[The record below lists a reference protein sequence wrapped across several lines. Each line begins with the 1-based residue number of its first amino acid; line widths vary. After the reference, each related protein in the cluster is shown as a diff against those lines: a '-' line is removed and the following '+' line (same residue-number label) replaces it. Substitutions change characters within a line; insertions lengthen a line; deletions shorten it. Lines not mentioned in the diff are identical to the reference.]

1 MASIDYVH
9 EHAKEMFS
17 RTGRNH
23 LSPCGSGPKFKSE
36 SYRDRRRPNSL
47 DQATAAWLVRRW
59 ARAILLRCSIT
70 ARLPVLMKVS
80 PAEAIQLAPFQAGFP
95 AYAGIDPS

>member
-1 MASIDYVH
+1 MTAGD
-9 EHAKEMFS
+9 ED
-17 RTGRNH
+17 
-23 LSPCGSGPKFKSE
+23 E

-70 ARLPVLMKVS
+70 ASLPVLMKVS

-95 AYAGIDPS
+95 AYAGIDPF